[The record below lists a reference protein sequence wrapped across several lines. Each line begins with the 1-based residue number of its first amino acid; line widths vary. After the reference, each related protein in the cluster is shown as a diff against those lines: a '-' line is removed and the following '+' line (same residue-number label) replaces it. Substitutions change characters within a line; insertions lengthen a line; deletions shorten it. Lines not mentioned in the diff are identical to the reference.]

1 MHKEMIEKLGKVA
14 VLLGGE
20 SAERVI
26 SLQSGTAV
34 LDALL
39 REGVDAHAFDPATQ
53 SLDDIKQF
61 DRAFIA
67 LHGRFGEDGGIQQVL
82 DDVGVPYTGSGV
94 KASAIGMDKL
104 QTKTLWRDAG
114 IATPNFALINAKSD
128 FAAIEKTLGLPLF
141 VKPAN
146 EGSSIG
152 ISKVNNTGEVEMAY
166 QLAAEAGPLVMA
178 ESFINAGEYT
188 VGILAGQALPI
199 VKIVV
204 KNEFYDYDAKYIQ
217 NDTAYLYPCGL
228 SAEKEKQ
235 IQQEALHAFHVVGCC
250 DWGRVD
256 FLMDDKG
263 HHYFIE
269 LNTVPGMT
277 SHSLVPMAAK
287 AAGMNFDALTMAILR
302 LTLEEKVEGAKN
314 VA

>member
-1 MHKEMIEKLGKVA
+1 VA

-20 SAERVI
+20 SAERAI

-39 REGVDAHAFDPATQ
+39 REGVDAHAFDPASQ
-53 SLDDIKQF
+53 SLDGMKQF

-104 QTKTLWRDAG
+104 QTKKLWRDAG
-114 IATPNFALINAKSD
+114 IATPDFALMNAQSN
-128 FAAIEKTLGLPLF
+128 FAAIEKELGLPLF

-152 ISKVNNTGEVEMAY
+152 ISKVMSPGETEAAY
-166 QLAAEAGPLVMA
+166 LLAAKAAPIVIA
-178 ESFINAGEYT
+178 EKFVNAGEYT
-188 VGILAGQALPI
+188 VGILAGHALPI

-217 NDTAYLYPCGL
+217 NDTTYLHPCGL
-228 SAEKEKQ
+228 STEKEQQ

-263 HHYFIE
+263 NHYFIE

-287 AAGMNFDALTMAILR
+287 AAGMSFDALTMAILNM
-302 LTLEEKVEGAKN
+302 TLEEKIAEVKN